1 MGLHEP
7 VGENTDA
14 VNEVVRKVH
23 ENDTADE
30 ALGYFRDSHAQLVAA
45 LGKLSDADLDKP
57 YNHYQPGDPD
67 QKQPVVAWVGGN
79 TYEHLLDESQPQASP
94 GSVLN
99 LRAISGSCPIFAMA
113 SASCE
118 SFECAARESRTARW
132 LDSLWLGPCGSLRR
146 CAPLI
151 GADGPVHQHRAGH
164 RPRGGRDYHLADRT
178 TATEATVS
186 LEDGSD
192 NATRQPTVG
201 RSVVSGATNP
211 RGPKRWFHT
220 RLLQPLQGA
229 SFIIGQR
236 PRYVLI
242 YPRQS
247 YPSTSIETRCPDRS
261 TPVASDCWRAVA
273 PSGHCWLASI
283 PYPIP

>member
-1 MGLHEP
+1 ME
-7 VGENTDA
+7 
-14 VNEVVRKVH
+14 
-23 ENDTADE
+23 
-30 ALGYFRDSHAQLVAA
+30 
-45 LGKLSDADLDKP
+45 
-57 YNHYQPGDPD
+57 
-67 QKQPVVAWVGGN
+67 
-79 TYEHLLDESQPQASP
+79 QASLILLANSITQSPPWGDAGGHPLPAP
-94 GSVLN
+94 GAL
-99 LRAISGSCPIFAMA
+99 LARLAWFATRKAA
-113 SASCE
+113 SADNGS
-118 SFECAARESRTARW
+118 
-132 LDSLWLGPCGSLRR
+132 SLNGFVAEDKASWRSLNRGR
-146 CAPLI
+146 F
-151 GADGPVHQHRAGH
+151 GRADGPVHQHRIGN
-164 RPRGGRDYHLADRT
+164 RPGGGRDDHLADRT

-247 YPSTSIETRCPDRS
+247 YPSTSIEARCPDRS
-261 TPVASDCWRAVA
+261 TPVASDCWHAVE
-273 PSGHCWLASI
+273 PSGHCWLASV
-283 PYPIP
+283 PFPTP